1 MRESIIIKFNKEFVK
16 GNQYIDIN
24 TYNGKTFQD
33 ITKNYWWQS
42 REVYN
47 LLAPIVEMIIKK
59 NPKSFTD
66 KELYGR
72 GSIVDMLIP
81 YQRAYNATKNRQS
94 EYLNRL
100 TCANLFVEDGSVD
113 IDALEDE
120 GLAPGKILIYRQGAQ
135 IPKLVKSN
143 YSIEVYNLIKKEAEE
158 IREEM
163 YKIVFD
169 YLDNISYKSG
179 E

>member
-24 TYNGKTFQD
+24 SYNGKAFAD
-33 ITKNYWWQS
+33 ESKIYFWQS

-47 LLAPIVEMIIKK
+47 LLAPIVEYIKVK
-59 NPKSFTD
+59 CIAQLTD
-66 KELYGR
+66 KQLYGK
-72 GSIVDMLIP
+72 GSIIDRLIP
-81 YQRAYNATKNRQS
+81 YQRAYNATKNRQT

-100 TCANLFVEDGSVD
+100 MYANLFVEDGSVD

-135 IPKLVKSN
+135 IPKLVESN
-143 YSIEVYNLIKKEAEE
+143 YSVEVYNLIKKEAEE
-158 IREEM
+158 IKEEM
-163 YKIVFD
+163 WKTVDD
-169 YLDNISYKSG
+169 YLKTF
-179 E
+179 